1 MLLRHFWDVKLDRC
15 QVYFEQNCG
24 PSVADVIGSLSVLV
38 FFVGMTS
45 TKRYKQFAHT
55 VRKVA
60 VKLVKLSK
68 TLQRDSGVGCPG
80 WSGVALVEWSSTL
93 VESSGFC
100 VVNVCFFC

>member
-1 MLLRHFWDVKLDRC
+1 M
-15 QVYFEQNCG
+15 YFEQNCG
-24 PSVADVIGSLSVLV
+24 PSVADVIGVS
-38 FFVGMTS
+38 
-45 TKRYKQFAHT
+45 QFLYFCRNDFNQEIQTVCTHT

-80 WSGVALVEWSSTL
+80 WSGVAPVEWSSTL

-100 VVNVCFFC
+100 VVNFCFFC